1 MGRCIADYVK
11 RSVGFEIADTENV
24 SPLRK
29 NKEKL
34 DCIIMRSSVFVA
46 DVTHIALRSR
56 NQIWNIWF
64 GFGLHFLFNFGSR
77 RCVSL
82 FSAMIARQK
91 LTQSTVKTKN
101 RSKGGGSQSINYIYK
116 RAR

>member
-1 MGRCIADYVK
+1 MHSRLLR
-11 RSVGFEIADTENV
+11 RSVGFEIADTESV
-24 SPLRK
+24 SPLVQ
-29 NKEKL
+29 NKKRL
-34 DCIIMRSSVFVA
+34 DRIIMRSSVFVA
-46 DVTHIALRSR
+46 DMTHIALRIK

-64 GFGLHFLFNFGSR
+64 GFGLHFLFDFGSR